1 MIIARRSDDYK
12 QEEVTEELNNNIK
25 RMRLKQ
31 IMQESLNDALNYKN
45 FINKTQILEEKMFAQ
60 KYIDVK
66 FWLNTALNSILGS

>member
-1 MIIARRSDDYK
+1 MVIARRSDDYK

-45 FINKTQILEEKMFAQ
+45 SINKTQTLEEKKFAQ
-60 KYIDVK
+60 KYKDV
-66 FWLNTALNSILGS
+66 SV

>member
-1 MIIARRSDDYK
+1 
-12 QEEVTEELNNNIK
+12 
-25 RMRLKQ
+25 MRLKQ